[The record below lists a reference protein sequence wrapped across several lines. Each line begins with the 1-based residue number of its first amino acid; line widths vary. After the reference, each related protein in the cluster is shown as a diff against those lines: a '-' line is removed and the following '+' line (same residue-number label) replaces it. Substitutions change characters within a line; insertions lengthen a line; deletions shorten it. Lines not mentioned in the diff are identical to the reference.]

1 MTDEQLEEILKES
14 RRLTIPAVEKNIFS
28 IGGRGHYENPI
39 SDLLAFFLDVHEI
52 HGFGDLVLRSL
63 NEAAGLSSDDIDL
76 IATPQREVQ
85 TTDEKRIDILFEGER
100 YVTMIENKIRHWAAN
115 PFGSYDAYLNEKYHN
130 KRINRVL
137 LSIRKE
143 TPPEGWVSLTYKNL
157 LARIRENLG
166 DYIIKNPYSKW
177 LVLFREFLLNIEQ
190 ECEPDP
196 MTNERFEFAY
206 KNYQAIYELQK
217 IAIGYIDE
225 LLKRGLDAIRLDSDT
240 EESAVFSKK
249 QVWGE
254 HGTALLF
261 HRKNWGGQSNITL
274 LLSPTGLFL
283 VRLYVYDIQDCDVPK
298 LREMIVN
305 DKYMKFWT
313 ESKTIRCFGD
323 FENSKLDAILK
334 EIQEVAQ
341 ILNSYYSS

>member
-115 PFGSYDAYLNEKYHN
+115 PFDSYDAYLNENYHN

-143 TPPEGWVSLTYKNL
+143 TPPQGWISLTYKSL
-157 LARIRENLG
+157 LTRIRENLG
-166 DYIIKNPYSKW
+166 DYVIKNPYSKW
-177 LVLFREFLLNIEQ
+177 LILFREFILNIEQ

-206 KNYQAIYELQK
+206 KNYQAIYDLKIIANDYINELH
-217 IAIGYIDE
+217 
-225 LLKRGLDAIRLDSDT
+225 KRALDAIRLDTDT
-240 EESAVFSKK
+240 EESVELGNKEK
-249 QVWGE
+249 WGIS
-254 HGTALLF
+254 TALRIR
-261 HRKNWGGQSNITL
+261 RKNWGDKSNIAL
-274 LLSPTGLFL
+274 MVEPTGSFG
-283 VRLYVYDIQDCDVPK
+283 VRFYVYDIQDCDVPK
-298 LREMIVN
+298 LRKMIVN